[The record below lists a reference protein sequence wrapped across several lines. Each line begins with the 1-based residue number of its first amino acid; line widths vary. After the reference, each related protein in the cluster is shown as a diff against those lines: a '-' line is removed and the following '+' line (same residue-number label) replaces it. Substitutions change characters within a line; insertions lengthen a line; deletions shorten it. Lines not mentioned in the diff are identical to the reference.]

1 MKSRFKIA
9 KAFFKKEILQVLRDP
24 RMRMVL
30 FLAPLI
36 QLTIFGIALSSETRN
51 IRLAVWGQNS
61 DSEVQDIYKRALN
74 TKWFIPARVEGTDPF
89 EWVKSGAADAV
100 IVAPYESLLKGAEK
114 KQRKLQL
121 LINAKNNSRALAI
134 ENYVNAVARDVLD
147 SDKPN
152 HQSGII
158 FETRALYNPSFETAF
173 FMIPGVMSMLV
184 CLVTI
189 LLTSMGVAREKEIG
203 TIETLTSSPIDSWD
217 LLLGK
222 TLPFIFLG
230 LIQTALI
237 FSFAVFVF
245 SLPVRGPLWM
255 VFASSLLMILAT
267 VVIGILISTI
277 ANNQQQAMLAGF
289 LYLFPSYLL
298 SGLMFPVEN
307 MPIYIQPFSYIN
319 PLTHYMGLLRNILL
333 VGGDNSYFVIH
344 SAALIGMILCLGWI
358 ALRRFKKMVA

>member
-1 MKSRFKIA
+1 
-9 KAFFKKEILQVLRDP
+9 
-24 RMRMVL
+24 MRLVL

-51 IRLAVWGQNS
+51 IRLAVWGENADQ
-61 DSEVQDIYKRALN
+61 EIQDIYNRALN
-74 TKWFIPARVEGTDPF
+74 TKWFIPAKVEGVDPF

-100 IVAPYESLLKGAEK
+100 IVAPSENILKGAEK

-121 LINAKNNSRALAI
+121 LINAKNNSRAQSI
-134 ENYVNAVARDVLD
+134 ENYVNAVVHDVLNYNKLN
-147 SDKPN
+147 SAI
-152 HQSGII
+152 GIQ
-158 FETRALYNPSFETAF
+158 FETRALYNPSFETSF
-173 FMIPGVMSMLV
+173 YMIPGVMSMLV

-217 LLLGK
+217 LLIGK

-230 LIQTALI
+230 LIQTVLI
-237 FSFAVFVF
+237 FLFAVIVF

-255 VFASSLLMILAT
+255 IFIASLLMILAT

-307 MPIYIQPFSYIN
+307 MPIYIQPFSYVN

-333 VGGDNSYFVIH
+333 VGGDISYFVNH
-344 SAALIGMILCLGWI
+344 AAALLAMIIGLGWI
-358 ALRRFKKMVA
+358 ALGRFRKMVA